1 MDVPIIASQ
10 KKTKP
15 SAYGPVAGQI
25 VTNEKYGAVLA
36 KGSKLTP
43 FVSSAIKALTKD
55 ETIGK
60 LQQKWFAINVS
71 KIPVL
76 K

>member
-1 MDVPIIASQ
+1 VASQ

-25 VTNEKYGAVLA
+25 ITNEKYGAVMT
-36 KGSKLTP
+36 KGSKMKP
-43 FVSSAIKALTKD
+43 FVDRAIK
-55 ETIGK
+55 K
-60 LQQKWFAINVS
+60 LIANGSISKWEKKWFHIDFA
-71 KIPVL
+71 KLHVL